1 MKTIA
6 TLFAAV
12 ALSGFATAAA
22 AGCAN
27 MAKTYQPEQTAS
39 STPVVIPPQAGS

>member
-6 TLFAAV
+6 ALFAAL
-12 ALSGFATAAA
+12 ALSGFATVAV

-27 MAKTYQPEQTAS
+27 MAKTYQPDQTAS
-39 STPVVIPPQAGS
+39 STPVVIPPQAGT